1 MDNTSQIQNLNKWFW
16 YYGVLPLVTLYL
28 ICINLVAE
36 LFQLSLVM
44 LPTRSVT
51 EFYMSELLFWSTLGI
66 ASIMIVWCNINAIRV
81 FTLSSKIE
89 AQDYKRK
96 CTIMKISVFVFPILA
111 FLCFIP
117 VSLFFSFQG
126 IYVPLFPII
135 EPFKDYLTPILYPI
149 YEQLFEGFRFNL
161 FYN

>member
-1 MDNTSQIQNLNKWFW
+1 MDNTSQIQILNKWFW

-28 ICINLVAE
+28 ICINFTAE
-36 LFQLSLVM
+36 FMYMS
-44 LPTRSVT
+44 PTRSRT
-51 EFYMSELLFWSTLGI
+51 EFFMSELLLCSTLGI

-89 AQDYKRK
+89 AKDYKRK

-149 YEQLFEGFRFNL
+149 YEQLFEGFRFNI

>member
-28 ICINLVAE
+28 ICTNFTAE
-36 LFQLSLVM
+36 FLYMS
-44 LPTRSVT
+44 PTRSRT
-51 EFYMSELLFWSTLGI
+51 EFFMSELLFWSTLVI
-66 ASIMIVWCNINAIRV
+66 ASIMIVWCVINAIKV

-89 AQDYKRK
+89 VKDYKRK
-96 CTIMKISVFVFPILA
+96 CTIMRISVIVFPILA